1 MNAMRTG
8 WAAALLAAA
17 ISWNG
22 TPAAAQLSD
31 ESFAVNAR
39 AHAHA
44 LKSAYYRL
52 EEFILRGS
60 TAATSWPG
68 DTPPSSTG
76 WLDTW
81 TDRGLR
87 ARYCADTGQPG
98 VLLVYMGR
106 AALMGL
112 APTRGACRRGRG
124 CSAASGATFT
134 GSTAG
139 SRAAETGGPT

>member
-44 LKSAYYRL
+44 LKTAYYRL

-87 ARYCADTGQPG
+87 ARTAPMPACGAAIRMRSQAASRQEPG
-98 VLLVYMGR
+98 VLRLQRR
-106 AALMGL
+106 ADKL
-112 APTRGACRRGRG
+112 
-124 CSAASGATFT
+124 
-134 GSTAG
+134 
-139 SRAAETGGPT
+139 